1 MAARRLLIVF
11 GTRPEGI
18 KLFPVIRA
26 LRETPGLDVRVC
38 VTGQHRALLDQVLG
52 IVGIRPDI
60 DLDLMAPGQ
69 SLDALT
75 ARLLRGIGHVLDE
88 EKPDRVIVQGDTA
101 SAMAG
106 SFAAYFRRVPVAHVE
121 AGLRSGDLHHP
132 WPEEGNRRII
142 GSLADLHFAPT
153 PAAADALA
161 RAGTDAAAIHMTGNS
176 GIDALLQMRALLREG
191 RVDAPAMAALRA
203 RFVGRRLIAVT
214 CHRREN
220 LGEGIAAIADALAVL
235 ARREDIAIVLPLH
248 PNPQVG
254 ALLRARLAGLANVAL
269 VEPLDY
275 PDFVALLDACH
286 LVLTDSGGV
295 QEEAPALG
303 KPVLVMRETTE
314 RPEGVAV
321 GTARLVGTD
330 AGRIVAETV
339 RLLDDPA
346 AHAAMA
352 RAHSPYGDG
361 QAAARIAQVLAAEM
375 AAHRAEIT
383 VDGPAG
389 AGPGARP

>member
-1 MAARRLLIVF
+1 MATRRLLVVF

-26 LRETPGLDVRVC
+26 LRETAGLDVRVC

-52 IVGIRPDI
+52 IAGIRPDI

-75 ARLLRGIGHVLDE
+75 ARLLQGIGHVLDE
-88 EKPDRVIVQGDTA
+88 ETPDRVIVQGDTA

-106 SFAAYFRRVPVAHVE
+106 SLAAYFRRVPVAHVE

-153 PAAADALA
+153 PAAAQALKQGGVDPA
-161 RAGTDAAAIHMTGNS
+161 CIHMTGNS
-176 GIDALLQMRALLREG
+176 VIDALLHVRALLRDG
-191 RVDAPAMAALRA
+191 RVAAPAMATLRT
-203 RFVGRRLIAVT
+203 RFAGRRLLAVT

-220 LGEGIAAIADALAVL
+220 LGEGLAAIADALAIL
-235 ARREDIAIVLPLH
+235 AQRDDTAIVLPLH
-248 PNPQVG
+248 PNPQVSG
-254 ALLRARLAGLANVAL
+254 LLHARLDGLANVAL

-275 PDFVALLDACH
+275 PDFVALLDACY

-330 AGRIVAETV
+330 ASRIVGETA

-346 AHAAMA
+346 AHAVMA

-361 QAAARIAQVLAAEM
+361 QAAARIAAVLAGEAEQIPVD
-375 AAHRAEIT
+375 AAA
-383 VDGPAG
+383 A
-389 AGPGARP
+389 AALGARP